1 MRIQTCMF
9 THTCIHTNTHTYK
22 MYIFTHEKCTHTH
35 IHTKYTHTNMQIHTY
50 VFMSRYVYVCTC
62 RCVCVTLFISAVFLC
77 HHCFNFQPMKNECR
91 NLLLPPGFRCSSPRA
106 AARQAPLIKTPFHSK
121 QHFQFKNTSANL
133 SKRY

>member
-1 MRIQTCMF
+1 MF
-9 THTCIHTNTHTYK
+9 THACIHTNTYT
-22 MYIFTHEKCTHTH
+22 KCTHTHTRCTYSYMLNALNTH

-50 VFMSRYVYVCTC
+50 VFMSRYAYVCTC

-91 NLLLPPGFRCSSPRA
+91 NLLLPPGFRCSSPLA